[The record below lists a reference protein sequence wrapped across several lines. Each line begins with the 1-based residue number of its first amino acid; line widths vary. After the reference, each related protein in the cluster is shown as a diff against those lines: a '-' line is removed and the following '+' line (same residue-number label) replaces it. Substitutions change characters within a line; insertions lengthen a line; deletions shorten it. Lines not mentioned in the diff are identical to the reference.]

1 MNSSSRVLVHQLFAS
16 HLQMD
21 ETSIKD
27 AHGLEELG
35 LDPLDVVLVVLR
47 LEDFDRG
54 SGDFPVGAL
63 ARARTVGDV
72 VTLVDLWWQ
81 RETTASSTESASA
94 QRGRSPEDVGT
105 RAANAQTGGADEEPT
120 F

>member
-1 MNSSSRVLVHQLFAS
+1 MNSSSRVLVHQLFAY
-16 HLQMD
+16 HLQID

-47 LEDFDRG
+47 LEDFG
-54 SGDFPVGAL
+54 GGGGDFPVVAF
-63 ARARTVGDV
+63 AQAKTVGDV
-72 VTLVDLWWQ
+72 VALVDLWSQ

-94 QRGRSPEDVGT
+94 QGSRSPEDCGT
-105 RAANAQTGGADEEPT
+105 RAANSQSGRSG
-120 F
+120 